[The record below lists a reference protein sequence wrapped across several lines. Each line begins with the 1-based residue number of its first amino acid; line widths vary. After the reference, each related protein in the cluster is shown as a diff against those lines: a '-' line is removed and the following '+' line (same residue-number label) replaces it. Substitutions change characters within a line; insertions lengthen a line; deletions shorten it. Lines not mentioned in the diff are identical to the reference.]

1 MAEKEKDKQTKSKT
15 KTNSQPAAKV
25 KAYNK
30 LIDRLHNE
38 REKLQDE
45 ITREYKEGRR
55 YVRSHPEE
63 GVLIGLLG
71 GIAIGVILGR
81 LMK

>member
-1 MAEKEKDKQTKSKT
+1 MAKKEEEAESKKDSG
-15 KTNSQPAAKV
+15 SPEKV
-25 KAYNK
+25 KAYSK
-30 LIDRLHNE
+30 LIDRLQQE

-45 ITREYKEGRR
+45 LSRDYKEGRR

-63 GVLIGLLG
+63 GVLIGFIG
-71 GIAIGVILGR
+71 GVAVGVLIGR

>member
-1 MAEKEKDKQTKSKT
+1 MAKKEEKEAKKETASQDKSKT
-15 KTNSQPAAKV
+15 YS
-25 KAYNK
+25 K
-30 LIDRLHNE
+30 LVD
-38 REKLQDE
+38 KLQDE
-45 ITREYKEGRR
+45 REKIIDEISRDYKEGRR

-63 GVLIGLLG
+63 GVLIGFLG

>member
-1 MAEKEKDKQTKSKT
+1 MAKKEDKEPKKEGSSPEKTR
-15 KTNSQPAAKV
+15 V
-25 KAYNK
+25 YNK
-30 LIDRLHNE
+30 LID
-38 REKLQDE
+38 KLQEERVKLRDE
-45 ITREYKEGRR
+45 ISRDYKEGRR